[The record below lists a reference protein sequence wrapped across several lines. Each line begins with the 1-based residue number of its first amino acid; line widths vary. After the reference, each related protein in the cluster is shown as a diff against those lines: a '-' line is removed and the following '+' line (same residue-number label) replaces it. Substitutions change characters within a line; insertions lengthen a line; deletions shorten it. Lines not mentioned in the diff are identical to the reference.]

1 MKNSVEK
8 SENFTIVFGD
18 MAYDEEKEQIE
29 CPPSTVNNKK
39 MLPKYR
45 VPMQE
50 GEMVINI
57 AEARAKYEKDENGKI
72 IKIEFEE
79 KEKAVAGSER

>member
-1 MKNSVEK
+1 MKDSIEK
-8 SENFTIVFGD
+8 TKKFEIVCGEVG
-18 MAYDEEKEQIE
+18 YNNEKGEIE
-29 CPPSTVNNKK
+29 CPSSTQNNKK
-39 MLPKYR
+39 MLPDYG